1 MAPKNMK
8 NENSQAPAPSPLWYY
23 AGGAL
28 SLIVGAASITAP
40 YLASELLVQL
50 TGVFCVASGVIL
62 LISALFGKN
71 KKHWLYGLFSALLR
85 GVVGVLLLA
94 NVIAGLYAL
103 TVTLAA
109 LFVVEGLFE
118 MIFAVSL
125 FRKTNKA
132 WPWVALNAIA
142 AFALGGILF
151 SDLPGDSTW
160 SIGLLF
166 GINSLFLG
174 VSLIMVAAHRPQSV

>member
-1 MAPKNMK
+1 
-8 NENSQAPAPSPLWYY
+8 
-23 AGGAL
+23 
-28 SLIVGAASITAP
+28 
-40 YLASELLVQL
+40 
-50 TGVFCVASGVIL
+50 
-62 LISALFGKN
+62 
-71 KKHWLYGLFSALLR
+71 
-85 GVVGVLLLA
+85 VVGVLLLA

-125 FRKTNKA
+125 FRKANKA